1 MMTHSKEE
9 LARIRWNCR
18 RGMLELDIILENFF
32 DNHYLQL
39 APADQKRFIELLACT
54 DQQLWG
60 WLMQNVKPENFDI
73 GKMTAM
79 ILNANNL

>member
-32 DNHYLQL
+32 DNYYLQL
-39 APADQKRFIELLACT
+39 DAADQKRFIALLACT
-54 DQQLWG
+54 DQELWG
-60 WLMQNVKPENFDI
+60 WLMQNVKSENPDI
-73 GKMTAM
+73 SKIVAL
-79 ILNANNL
+79 ILKGS